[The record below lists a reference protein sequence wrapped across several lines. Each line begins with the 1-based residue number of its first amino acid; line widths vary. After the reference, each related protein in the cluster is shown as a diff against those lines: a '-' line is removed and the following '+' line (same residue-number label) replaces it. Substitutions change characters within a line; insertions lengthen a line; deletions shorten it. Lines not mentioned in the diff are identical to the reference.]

1 MRFTLQSCLRIL
13 ACSAFY
19 IGSIVSSG
27 RLEAQQYSDE
37 SLFLSG
43 ATPDFTLARPAD
55 RGSFVTLRQ
64 AARGFVDWGRPPAVE
79 DGAHDARAVAVTDGG
94 SEVRLNFVNVDLQE
108 FARAVFEEVLHEDV
122 IVDPALSG
130 RITVR
135 TNNPVS
141 KKAVLTLVRE
151 ALASAGATL
160 SRPANVWRIG
170 PQPGNAT
177 PRELVRVIPLRFINV
192 ADAKQAIQPFVG
204 GGAADVLASGTG
216 KFLILAGRAL
226 DIETVERAVTA
237 LDVDELRTRAY
248 ALLPLRRASALP
260 VAQDLVRMV
269 GPEGTAQGVVIFPVE
284 RMNAV
289 MVAAFDP
296 GVIDRV
302 RRWTLSLDQSG
313 QDQRRIHVY
322 PVKNRRAAELTRVL
336 DGMLQGQIHADV
348 GLSGAA
354 VVPGG
359 MPQQGMFGAAPNGAS
374 GLDVSLG
381 QKTGTAKPETAFG
394 STVAGQGSDPSRD
407 PGGNAGGAG
416 GRSST
421 ASREARGPNGIEVR
435 ADVTTNALVIV
446 CRPEDYAATAATIR
460 QLDVMP
466 TQVMIE
472 ATILEVRLNDAL
484 RHGVRWFLR
493 SRQHGLENQS
503 SGSESAA
510 GTGSDPVDLT
520 YAFGIHSARVV
531 VSALESVTD
540 VEIISSPAL
549 TVLDNQMAVLKVG
562 DQVPMATRSSRSVT
576 TVDAPLVNDIEMKD
590 TGVILQ
596 VTPRVNAGGLV
607 TLDVKQEASDVV
619 PTTSSRLDSPTIR
632 LRQVMSSVAVKS
644 GAEIMLGGIIQRN
657 REWDNEGIPI
667 LKDIPLIG
675 KAFTTNAE
683 NTRGR
688 TELIVIIRPTIMKNA
703 QEVRA
708 VTEHIRQRV
717 GRRRPHDPAGAD
729 LDTGP

>member
-1 MRFTLQSCLRIL
+1 MSG
-13 ACSAFY
+13 SA
-19 IGSIVSSG
+19 
-27 RLEAQQYSDE
+27 
-37 SLFLSG
+37 
-43 ATPDFTLARPAD
+43 PDFTLARPD
-55 RGSFVTLRQ
+55 ERGSFATRRP
-64 AARGFVDWGRPPAVE
+64 AARGFVDWGRPPAVMTGGG
-79 DGAHDARAVAVTDGG
+79 DPRAVEVAAGG
-94 SEVRLNFVNVDLQE
+94 SDIRLNFVNVDLQD
-108 FARAVFEEVLHEDV
+108 FARTVFEEVLHEDV
-122 IVDPALSG
+122 IIDPALSG

-141 KKAVLTLVRE
+141 KKTVLTLVRE

-170 PQPGNAT
+170 PPPGNAT

-192 ADAKQAIQPFVG
+192 ADAKQALQPFVG

-226 DIETVERAVTA
+226 DIETVERAVAA
-237 LDVDELRTRAY
+237 LDVDELRARAY
-248 ALLPLRRASALP
+248 ALIPLRRASAAP
-260 VAQDLVRMV
+260 VAQDLVRML

-296 GVIDRV
+296 GMLARV
-302 RRWTLSLDQSG
+302 RHWTASLDQSG

-322 PVKNRRAAELTRVL
+322 PVKNRRAAELTRLL
-336 DGMLQGQIHADV
+336 DGMLQGQIHADAGQPGIP
-348 GLSGAA
+348 GLG
-354 VVPGG
+354 
-359 MPQQGMFGAAPNGAS
+359 PQQGMFGTTPNTAPA
-374 GLDVSLG
+374 LDMTLG
-381 QKTGTAKPETAFG
+381 QKTVNTKPEASFG
-394 STVAGQGSDPSRD
+394 SVATGQGSDPSRD
-407 PGGNAGGAG
+407 TSGNAYGAG
-416 GRSST
+416 GRGSSGSS

-435 ADVTTNALVIV
+435 ADVTTNSLVIV
-446 CRPEDYAATAATIR
+446 CRPEDYAVTAATIR
-460 QLDVMP
+460 RLDVLP

-472 ATILEVRLNDAL
+472 ATILEVRLNDTL

-493 SRQHGLENQS
+493 SRGHGLKRDEAEQS
-503 SGSESAA
+503 G
-510 GTGSDPVDLT
+510 GTIAGSDPVDLT

-562 DQVPMATRSSRSVT
+562 DQVPLATRSSRSVT

-619 PTTSSRLDSPTIR
+619 PTTSSKLDSPTIR
-632 LRQVMSSVAVKS
+632 LRQVMSTVAVKS
-644 GAEIMLGGIIQRN
+644 GEEIMLGGIIQRN
-657 REWDNEGIPI
+657 REWENDGIPI
-667 LKDIPLIG
+667 LKDIPVLG
-675 KAFTTNAE
+675 KAFTSNAE
-683 NTRGR
+683 NMRGR
-688 TELIVIIRPTIMKNA
+688 TELIVIIRPTIMKNPT
-703 QEVRA
+703 EVRA
-708 VTEHIRQRV
+708 VTDVIKQRIA
-717 GRRRPHDPAGAD
+717 RRHPHPAAEAGAD
-729 LDTGP
+729 VVP